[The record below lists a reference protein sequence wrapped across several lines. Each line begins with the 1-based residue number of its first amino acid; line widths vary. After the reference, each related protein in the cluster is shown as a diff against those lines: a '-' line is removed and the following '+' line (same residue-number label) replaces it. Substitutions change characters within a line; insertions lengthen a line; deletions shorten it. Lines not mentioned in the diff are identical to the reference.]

1 MATKK
6 ASIALSVNAI
16 QPTKV
21 IDALST
27 AAKRLGEDLVR
38 EVEYLEKLEV
48 KFGRNNA
55 QYKAQKA
62 NVESLEKT
70 IKSFNSA
77 TAVEIESAKSLSEVL
92 ADLSNTK
99 LRDLKSAL
107 GSAKRGLA
115 GLTGTPEDL
124 QRAEQIRQQMKAIGD
139 QVRLLEGQY
148 VNMAE
153 TISNINTVSSNTLS
167 KAIKQQQEVV
177 NALHTTD
184 AAYKNELNILKQ
196 LEAEEARRAAAAKA
210 PNRFAIE
217 GRAINAYNQVL
228 GNKENMSRQQ
238 LEESKKAMLD
248 YQNILRISSPEW
260 EKYGRAIA
268 EAEERLKL
276 FTAQQRMSSKEA
288 MSASLTGKD
297 AWGQKLNSNQIREAQ
312 SVLSTER
319 SMARTPQQVQMYS
332 EAIERLEKQYQQL
345 NSTMQNTGKIGGSV
359 MDKVRQTLRAPGRA
373 SGQDLTDT
381 IKILQNRLK
390 GLDPASK
397 AFDRLQKKIKDLQ
410 QIVSGARLSQEQFN
424 KVLRNPKKASIDD
437 LKKAYAMLQQQLNT
451 MSRDGNKAYTTL
463 EQQARRLKQEID
475 STTVSVQ
482 KQDSWFRNAIRNIG
496 AYMGVFAAFNMI
508 KQKISDVIT
517 LNMKFSDQLVDIR
530 KVSNM
535 AIQDVN
541 TLARQLA
548 KIDTRSSVQEL
559 NKLAYAGAKLGM
571 GKYGVAG
578 LEGFVNAANQV
589 NVALKED
596 LGDDAL
602 VSLSKMTE
610 VMGLIPKYGV
620 EKSMLATGSAMFK
633 LSSTS
638 TSTAA
643 DIVEFSKRLTGMAR
657 TAGITTDQLLAL
669 GSASSSMMLMPEVSS
684 TAFNKVFTAIQR
696 NPKAIENSLGIEKGT
711 IATMLEAG
719 DAMQAIVLILE
730 KMKEKGNMSAL
741 SGVFKDLGSDSGARL
756 TNVMVTMAKNV
767 DMLKEH
773 LKTSRVAFEEA
784 TAVTKE
790 YNMQQET
797 AAGLMER
804 ANNMWMKAFINP
816 EGVDN
821 VKELAQE
828 WYNLSKSLTE
838 NATWMGI
845 MKGLIVKL
853 LKLFKAFAI
862 ILPNVIVGLGAG
874 GLAGAVMKAITAIT
888 TLGSVTDA
896 AKYSML
902 SLASSF
908 KAMSWM
914 ARLTWIGA
922 LIGGLTA
929 LVSYF
934 IKAKKEVKEFVDVMD
949 DMKESASKAKSAIY
963 AQQQAVKD
971 YEKAINRTK
980 KGTSERAALIKGF
993 NEAYGQYLTKLLT
1006 EKSTMQD
1013 LAVAVEEV
1021 NKQLEKKGMLE
1032 AKAEWKKKN
1041 LTPRYEEAG
1050 DLLEKFGEKT
1060 SISDTVQEST
1070 ANMTWLRELVDA
1082 NIDNIDKIKHQLN
1095 LRFNWNDPVEGINP
1109 NDSWSVKE
1117 RKRQLARQRTALG
1130 RQVGMEYARKRIE
1143 AYQLNE
1149 KADTIFGAD
1158 EKLIIGKEGTGP
1170 IVDND
1175 TGNAATDARNKIEEF
1190 LAKIRNFYTRQMTAE
1205 MERMTAEGVEKTMQD
1220 DIVQKIQERLNAA
1233 LAAAKQAIV
1242 LGKGT
1247 WNEFKKT
1254 MDADLK
1260 EKDDEYGMS
1269 QSKMLYGEIQKENTS
1284 ELRRNLLLMKKKQK
1298 TDEPDIAYLY
1308 RLWYSASRDEKKNAS
1323 IDQKR
1328 AEQRRREIMEHNYT
1342 GVVQQKSYEGLY
1354 DVGLVSPDTTDEKQY
1369 AQDKQRIIDMLEE
1382 ARKDIYLVMEKG
1394 PADKFGLMKM
1404 LFGDNYAE
1412 DLKGTTFEPLLDA
1425 WDADWQL
1432 FYNKLIQYSDEY
1444 TEAEKK
1450 AADERKK
1457 INDFLWKQASAY
1469 KTTIP
1474 QIDETQ
1480 AKVDDNKLLPNKGR
1494 KWTQANGF
1502 ADITDDP
1509 EIALLQLKMELEKKH
1524 LDFMIRS
1531 AATEEQLAEQWRNAA
1546 DAANEYSQRIM
1557 ESISERME
1565 MMEQWTDPIVTFGGA
1580 MGEAFAKMGE
1590 DAEEGAQAVQDAL
1603 KDMLRSW
1610 GEITIRIIAERMAQS
1625 MQQSFYNQMEESEEE
1640 KHQEKMSDIRT
1651 SGGKKGRNTAIS
1663 VAKSILNAKLQW
1675 NKKEQKQDDQ
1685 SQKAITD
1692 SRADAA
1698 DAMVGIEKQAGAA
1711 MLNASIQTGAT
1722 LLATKKAQD
1731 QAEIQENAGK
1741 TEANVTMSL
1750 ADALG
1755 KCFAQLGP
1763 VGGAIAAAGVQALL
1777 MGLLNW
1783 ALSKAFSSK
1792 STSASSAPKVNTK
1805 LVSGM
1810 LTYDQGNLKQMY
1822 LGNDGKLYAAK
1833 NEEQLPTGI
1842 VTQPVATTINGQP
1855 SLVGE
1860 RGPEL
1865 VVGRETTAAMMQN
1878 APQLLQALLDYDK
1891 NRRLGALPAYARGN
1905 LSEISTANTSDLSP
1919 TTQSPLSEEL
1929 LTQLLYYLQHP
1940 VAPNINMYGR
1950 EGLHAKMQQ
1959 ADRFMKGK

>member
-1 MATKK
+1 MARKI

-38 EVEYLEKLEV
+38 ELDNLEKLE
-48 KFGRNNA
+48 KEFGKNNA

-62 NVESLEKT
+62 NVENLEKT

-77 TAVEIESAKSLSEVL
+77 TSVEIEQVKHLSEVI
-92 ADLSNTK
+92 ADLSGTK
-99 LRDLKSAL
+99 LRNLKTAMGEGQRL
-107 GSAKRGLA
+107 LA
-115 GLTGTPEDL
+115 GLTGSPEDVA
-124 QRAEQIRQQMKAIGD
+124 RAKQIREEMKLVGD
-139 QVRLLEGQY
+139 EIRKRTGEY
-148 VNMAE
+148 VNMSQ
-153 TISNINTVSSNTLS
+153 TVRNLGTVSDNTLA
-167 KAIKQQQEVV
+167 KAIKQQKELVADL
-177 NALHTTD
+177 NATD
-184 AAYKNELNILKQ
+184 AAYKREMATLRQ
-196 LEAEEARRAAAAKA
+196 LEFEEAKRANRAKSARTANVAVANQQAATDMLGRVRNGGLAGMSQQDIEAGKRAMQDYMQTLTMGSAGWKTYAEAVAKA
-210 PNRFAIE
+210 
-217 GRAINAYNQVL
+217 
-228 GNKENMSRQQ
+228 
-238 LEESKKAMLD
+238 
-248 YQNILRISSPEW
+248 
-260 EKYGRAIA
+260 
-268 EAEERLKL
+268 EAHIKS
-276 FTAQQRMSSKEA
+276 FTEQQRMSVA
-288 MSASLTGKD
+288 QASQVAQTGLLN
-297 AWGQKLNSNQIREAQ
+297 GQAVSSNQIREAQ
-312 SVLSTER
+312 GVLNAHKGTLTNRADVAVVDAEIEQLQKRFNELNNVAER
-319 SMARTPQQVQMYS
+319 TTKVTGDAARNVREVFRNPYAASPENAQK
-332 EAIERLEKQYQQL
+332 AIESLSARLRQL
-345 NSTMQNTGKIGGSV
+345 PADSKGAQVLKKRIEE
-359 MDKVRQTLRAPGRA
+359 
-373 SGQDLTDT
+373 
-381 IKILQNRLK
+381 LK
-390 GLDPASK
+390 GV
-397 AFDRLQKKIKDLQ
+397 IN
-410 QIVSGARLSQEQFN
+410 GTRLSQEQFDR
-424 KVLRNPKKASIDD
+424 VMANPRKASVED
-437 LKKAYAMLQQQLNT
+437 LKKAYAMLQQQMQRT
-451 MSRDGNKAYTTL
+451 ARDGSGAYQRM
-463 EQQARRLKQEID
+463 EADARRLRAEID
-475 STTVSVQ
+475 STTISVQ

-496 AYMGVFAAFNMI
+496 AYMGVFAAFNLI
-508 KQKISDVIT
+508 KQKITDVIT

-711 IATMLEAG
+711 IASMLEAG

-730 KMKEKGNMSAL
+730 KMKERGNMSAL

-773 LKTSRVAFEEA
+773 LKTSKTAFEEA
-784 TAVTKE
+784 SAVTKE

-797 AAGLMER
+797 AAGIMER

-821 VKELAQE
+821 VKEFSKQ
-828 WYNLSKSLTE
+828 WYNLSKQLTE
-838 NATWMGI
+838 SSTWMFALKANI
-845 MKGLIVKL
+845 NGLL
-853 LKLFKAFAI
+853 L
-862 ILPNVIVGLGAG
+862 
-874 GLAGAVMKAITAIT
+874 VMKAILVVLPQLVFWMGVGGLVGAVSSAVSVIK
-888 TLGSVTDA
+888 TLGGVMTALHYGVLVLQKALAGLSIVGRMTWVGA
-896 AKYSML
+896 AIGV
-902 SLASSF
+902 LA
-908 KAMSWM
+908 
-914 ARLTWIGA
+914 G
-922 LIGGLTA
+922 

-934 IKAKKEVKEFVDVMD
+934 MSVRKEAQKFANTMGSLYDAARKARSE
-949 DMKESASKAKSAIY
+949 IY
-963 AQQQAVKD
+963 AQKQTLDD
-971 YEKAINRTK
+971 YRKAIERTGN
-980 KGTSERAALIKGF
+980 GTKERAALIKGF
-993 NEAYGQYLTKLLT
+993 NEAYGQYLSKLLT
-1006 EKSTMQD
+1006 ETSTMQD
-1013 LAVAVEEV
+1013 LASAIKEV
-1021 NKQLEKKGMLE
+1021 NVQLEAKGMLE
-1032 AKAEWKKKN
+1032 AKQEWKKKN
-1041 LTPRYEEAG
+1041 VTTRYEKAG
-1050 DLLEKFGEKT
+1050 ELLESFGQVVGGSLQNK
-1060 SISDTVQEST
+1060 T
-1070 ANMTWLRELVDA
+1070 ANMTWLRELTADTYDKSIKELEKTINNRFPTVAVTDKMNLEQQVMAKEKNLPNEIRRSAAMAYIKQQRSA
-1082 NIDNIDKIKHQLN
+1082 NYYNK
-1095 LRFNWNDPVEGINP
+1095 
-1109 NDSWSVKE
+1109 
-1117 RKRQLARQRTALG
+1117 
-1130 RQVGMEYARKRIE
+1130 
-1143 AYQLNE
+1143 
-1149 KADTIFGAD
+1149 KADQIFGED
-1158 EKLIIGKEGTGP
+1158 PRLVIDKEGTGP
-1170 IVDND
+1170 IVDNSD
-1175 TGNAATDARNKIEEF
+1175 ADKAALDARNNIEEF

-1205 MERMTAEGVEKTMQD
+1205 MERLTAEGVEKPLQD
-1220 DIVQKIQERLNAA
+1220 RVVQDIQARLNTA
-1233 LAAAKQAIV
+1233 LASAKQSIV
-1242 LGKGT
+1242 LARNT
-1247 WNEFKKT
+1247 WNEFRKT
-1254 MDADLK
+1254 METDIK
-1260 EKDDEYGMS
+1260 EKADENGYS
-1269 QSKMLYGEIQKENTS
+1269 QSKILYDEIQKENVAV
-1284 ELRRNLLLMKKKQK
+1284 LRSNLLAMKKKQK
-1298 TDEPDIAYLY
+1298 TDEPDVAYLY
-1308 RLWYSASRDEKKNAS
+1308 RMWFSASRDEKKNAS
-1323 IDQKR
+1323 LEQR
-1328 AEQRRREIMEHNYT
+1328 QAEQRRKESLEHNYT
-1342 GVVQQKSYEGLY
+1342 GVVQQKSFEGLFQT
-1354 DVGLVSPDTTDEKQY
+1354 GLISPDMSDAASFAK
-1369 AQDKQRIIDMLEE
+1369 DKQRIIDMLEE
-1382 ARKDIYLVMEKG
+1382 ARKEITDVLATGSGNKQGIMSL
-1394 PADKFGLMKM
+1394 
-1404 LFGDNYAE
+1404 LFGKNYAE
-1412 DLKGTTFEPLLDA
+1412 DLQGTVFEPVLEA
-1425 WDADWQL
+1425 WDSDWQL
-1432 FYNKLIQYSDEY
+1432 FYDKLIQYSDEY

-1457 INDFLWKQASAY
+1457 VYDFLWKKSADY
-1469 KTTIP
+1469 FSMNER
-1474 QIDETQ
+1474 IDSTQ
-1480 AKVDDNKLLPNKGR
+1480 ATADANKILPNKGR
-1494 KWTQANGF
+1494 SWTQANGF
-1502 ADITDDP
+1502 RDITDDP
-1509 EIALLQLKMELEKKH
+1509 EIKLMEQKMLLAQRYLE
-1524 LDFMIRS
+1524 FMRQHG
-1531 AATEEQLAEQWRNAA
+1531 ATEEQLAEQWRNAA

-1580 MGEAFAKMGE
+1580 MGEAFAKME
-1590 DAEEGAQAVQDAL
+1590 DDAEEGAQAVQDAL
-1603 KDMLRSW
+1603 RDMLRSW

-1663 VAKSILNAKLQW
+1663 VAKSILNAKMQW

-1698 DAMVGIEKQAGAA
+1698 DQMVGIEKQAGSA
-1711 MLNASIQTGAT
+1711 MLSAAIQTGST

-1731 QAEIQENAGK
+1731 QAEIQQNAGK

-1763 VGGAIAAAGVQALL
+1763 VGGAIAAAGVEALL
-1777 MGLLNW
+1777 MALLNW

-1833 NEEQLPTGI
+1833 SEEQLPTGI

-1891 NRRLGALPAYARGN
+1891 NHRLGALPAYDRGN
-1905 LSEISTANTSDLSP
+1905 LSEISTADTQNLSP
-1919 TTQSPLSEEL
+1919 TTPSPISEEL

>member
-1 MATKK
+1 MARKI

-38 EVEYLEKLEV
+38 ELDNLEKLE
-48 KFGRNNA
+48 KEFGKNNA

-62 NVESLEKT
+62 NVENLEKT

-77 TAVEIESAKSLSEVL
+77 TSVEIEQVKHLSEVI
-92 ADLSNTK
+92 ADLSGTK
-99 LRDLKSAL
+99 LRNLKTAMGEGQRL
-107 GSAKRGLA
+107 LA
-115 GLTGTPEDL
+115 GLTGSPEDVA
-124 QRAEQIRQQMKAIGD
+124 RAKQIREEMKLVGD
-139 QVRLLEGQY
+139 EIRKRTGEY
-148 VNMAE
+148 VNMSQ
-153 TISNINTVSSNTLS
+153 TVRNLGTVSDNTLA
-167 KAIKQQQEVV
+167 KAIKQQKELVADL
-177 NALHTTD
+177 NTTD
-184 AAYKNELNILKQ
+184 AAYKREMATLRQ
-196 LEAEEARRAAAAKA
+196 LESEEAKRANRAKSARTANMAVANQQAANDMLGRVRNGGLAGMSQQDIEAGKRAMQDYMQTLTMGSERWKTYAEAVAKA
-210 PNRFAIE
+210 EAHIKSFTE
-217 GRAINAYNQVL
+217 
-228 GNKENMSRQQ
+228 QQ
-238 LEESKKAMLD
+238 
-248 YQNILRISSPEW
+248 RISV
-260 EKYGRAIA
+260 
-268 EAEERLKL
+268 
-276 FTAQQRMSSKEA
+276 AQ
-288 MSASLTGKD
+288 ASQVAQTGLLN
-297 AWGQKLNSNQIREAQ
+297 GQAVSSNQIREAQ
-312 SVLSTER
+312 GVLNAHKGTLTNRADVAAVDAEIEQLQKRFNELNNVAER
-319 SMARTPQQVQMYS
+319 TTKVTGDAARNVREVFRNPYAASPENAQK
-332 EAIERLEKQYQQL
+332 AIESLSARLRQL
-345 NSTMQNTGKIGGSV
+345 PADSKGAQVLKKRIEE
-359 MDKVRQTLRAPGRA
+359 
-373 SGQDLTDT
+373 
-381 IKILQNRLK
+381 LK
-390 GLDPASK
+390 GV
-397 AFDRLQKKIKDLQ
+397 IN
-410 QIVSGARLSQEQFN
+410 GTRLSQEQFDR
-424 KVLRNPKKASIDD
+424 VMANPRKASVED
-437 LKKAYAMLQQQLNT
+437 LKKAYAMLQRQMERT
-451 MSRDGNKAYTTL
+451 ARDGSGAYQRMEADARKLKA
-463 EQQARRLKQEID
+463 EID
-475 STTVSVQ
+475 STTISVQ

-496 AYMGVFAAFNMI
+496 AYMGVFAAFNLI
-508 KQKISDVIT
+508 KQKITEVIT

-643 DIVEFSKRLTGMAR
+643 DIVEFSKRLTGLAR

-696 NPKAIENSLGIEKGT
+696 NPGAIEKSLGIEKGT

-719 DAMQAIVLILE
+719 DAMKAIVLILE
-730 KMKEKGNMSAL
+730 KMKERGNMSAL

-773 LKTSRVAFEEA
+773 LKTSKTAFEEA
-784 TAVTKE
+784 SAVTKE

-797 AAGLMER
+797 AAGIMER

-821 VKELAQE
+821 VKEFSKQ
-828 WYNLSKSLTE
+828 WYNLSKQLTE
-838 NATWMGI
+838 SSTWMFALKANI
-845 MKGLIVKL
+845 NGLI
-853 LKLFKAFAI
+853 F
-862 ILPNVIVGLGAG
+862 
-874 GLAGAVMKAITAIT
+874 VMKAILVVLPQLVFWMGVGGLVGAVSSAVSVIR
-888 TLGSVTDA
+888 TLGGVMTA
-896 AKYSML
+896 LHYGVLVLQKALAGL
-902 SLASSF
+902 SIVGR
-908 KAMSWM
+908 M
-914 ARLTWIGA
+914 TWIGA
-922 LIGGLTA
+922 AIGVLGGLI
-929 LVSYF
+929 SYF
-934 IKAKKEVKEFVDVMD
+934 VSVRKEANRFADAMGSLNAAYKKTRGEIF
-949 DMKESASKAKSAIY
+949 
-963 AQQQAVKD
+963 AQQQALKE
-971 YEKAINRTK
+971 YEKAINKAK
-980 KGTSERAALIKGF
+980 KGTQERAALIKGF
-993 NEAYGQYLTKLLT
+993 NDAYGQYLSKLLT

-1013 LAVAVEEV
+1013 LASAITEV
-1021 NKQLEKKGMLE
+1021 NKQLEQKGMLE
-1032 AKAEWKKKN
+1032 AKQEWKKKN
-1041 LTPRYEEAG
+1041 VTTRYERAGEQLEA
-1050 DLLEKFGEKT
+1050 F
-1060 SISDTVQEST
+1060 SDAVGGTVQNRT
-1070 ANMTWLRELVDA
+1070 AHMTWLREFVS
-1082 NIDNIDKIKHQLN
+1082 NTMDKDIKE
-1095 LRFNWNDPVEGINP
+1095 VEKVI
-1109 NDSWSVKE
+1109 KE
-1117 RKRQLARQRTALG
+1117 RYAYEKWDNKGTEEERLAMKERNK
-1130 RQVGMEYARKRIE
+1130 QVLPRRELAIEYAR
-1143 AYQLNE
+1143 QLRSANYYNK
-1149 KADTIFGAD
+1149 KADQIFGED
-1158 EKLIIGKEGTGP
+1158 PKLIIDKEGTGP
-1170 IVDND
+1170 IVDATD
-1175 TGNAATDARNKIEEF
+1175 DKAATDARNNIEEF

-1205 MERMTAEGVEKTMQD
+1205 MERLTAEGVEKPLQD
-1220 DIVQKIQERLNAA
+1220 RVVQDIQARLNTA
-1233 LAAAKQAIV
+1233 LASAKQSIV
-1242 LGKGT
+1242 LARNT
-1247 WNEFKKT
+1247 WNEFRKT
-1254 MDADLK
+1254 METDIK
-1260 EKDDEYGMS
+1260 EKADENGYS
-1269 QSKMLYGEIQKENTS
+1269 QSKILYDEIQKENVAV
-1284 ELRRNLLLMKKKQK
+1284 LRSNLLAMKKKQK
-1298 TDEPDIAYLY
+1298 TDEPDVAYLY
-1308 RLWYSASRDEKKNAS
+1308 RMWFSASRDEKKNAS
-1323 IDQKR
+1323 LEQR
-1328 AEQRRREIMEHNYT
+1328 QAEQRRKESLEHNYT
-1342 GVVQQKSYEGLY
+1342 GVVQQKSFEGLFQT
-1354 DVGLVSPDTTDEKQY
+1354 GLISPDMSDAASFAK
-1369 AQDKQRIIDMLEE
+1369 DKQRIIDMLEE
-1382 ARKDIYLVMEKG
+1382 ARKEITDVLATGSGNKQGIMSL
-1394 PADKFGLMKM
+1394 
-1404 LFGDNYAE
+1404 LFGKNYAE
-1412 DLKGTTFEPLLDA
+1412 DLQGTVFEPVLEA
-1425 WDADWQL
+1425 WDSDWQL
-1432 FYNKLIQYSDEY
+1432 FYDKLIQYSDEY

-1457 INDFLWKQASAY
+1457 VYDFLWKKSADY
-1469 KTTIP
+1469 FSMNEG
-1474 QIDETQ
+1474 IDSTQ
-1480 AKVDDNKLLPNKGR
+1480 ATADANKILPNKGR
-1494 KWTQANGF
+1494 SWTQANGF
-1502 ADITDDP
+1502 RDITDDP
-1509 EIALLQLKMELEKKH
+1509 EIKLMEQKMLLAQRYLE
-1524 LDFMIRS
+1524 FMRQHG
-1531 AATEEQLAEQWRNAA
+1531 ATEEQLAEQWRNAA

-1580 MGEAFAKMGE
+1580 MGEAFAKME
-1590 DAEEGAQAVQDAL
+1590 DDAEEGAQAVKDAL
-1603 KDMLRSW
+1603 SDMLRSW

-1625 MQQSFYNQMEESEEE
+1625 MQQSFYNQMEEDNEQS
-1640 KHQEKMSDIRT
+1640 HQEKMSDIRT

-1663 VAKSILNAKLQW
+1663 VAKSILNAKLLW
-1675 NKKEQKQDDQ
+1675 NKKEKKQDEQTQND
-1685 SQKAITD
+1685 ITD

-1698 DAMVGIEKQAGAA
+1698 DAMVGIEKNAGAA

-1792 STSASSAPKVNTK
+1792 SNAASSAPKINTK

-1822 LGNDGKLYAAK
+1822 LGNDGKLYAATR
-1833 NEEQLPTGI
+1833 EEELPTGI

-1891 NRRLGALPAYARGN
+1891 NHRLGSLPAYDRGN
-1905 LSEISTANTSDLSP
+1905 VASVVTDAPVTTASP
-1919 TTQSPLSEEL
+1919 QSGISEEL

>member
-1 MATKK
+1 MARKI

-38 EVEYLEKLEV
+38 ELDNLEKLE
-48 KFGRNNA
+48 KEFGKNNA

-62 NVESLEKT
+62 NVENLEKT

-77 TAVEIESAKSLSEVL
+77 TSVEIEQVKHLSEVI
-92 ADLSNTK
+92 ADLSGTK
-99 LRDLKSAL
+99 LRNLKTAMGEGQRL
-107 GSAKRGLA
+107 LA
-115 GLTGTPEDL
+115 GLTGSPEDVA
-124 QRAEQIRQQMKAIGD
+124 RAKQIREEMKLVGD
-139 QVRLLEGQY
+139 EIRKRTGEY
-148 VNMAE
+148 VNMSQ
-153 TISNINTVSSNTLS
+153 TVRNLGTVSDNTLA
-167 KAIKQQQEVV
+167 KAIKQQKELVADL
-177 NALHTTD
+177 NATD
-184 AAYKNELNILKQ
+184 AAYKREMATLRQ
-196 LEAEEARRAAAAKA
+196 LESEEAKRANRAKSARTANVAVANQQAANDMLGRVRNGGLAGMSQQDIEAGKRAMQDYMQTLTMGSAGWKTYAEAVAKA
-210 PNRFAIE
+210 EDHI
-217 GRAINAYNQVL
+217 
-228 GNKENMSRQQ
+228 KS
-238 LEESKKAMLD
+238 
-248 YQNILRISSPEW
+248 
-260 EKYGRAIA
+260 
-268 EAEERLKL
+268 
-276 FTAQQRMSSKEA
+276 FTEQQRMSVA
-288 MSASLTGKD
+288 QASQVAQTGLLN
-297 AWGQKLNSNQIREAQ
+297 GQAVSSNQIREAQ
-312 SVLSTER
+312 GVLNAHKGTLTNRADVAAVDAEIEQLQKRFNELNNVAER
-319 SMARTPQQVQMYS
+319 TTKVTGDAARNVREVFRNPYAASPENAQK
-332 EAIERLEKQYQQL
+332 AIESLSARLRQL
-345 NSTMQNTGKIGGSV
+345 PADSKGAQVLKKRIEE
-359 MDKVRQTLRAPGRA
+359 
-373 SGQDLTDT
+373 
-381 IKILQNRLK
+381 LK
-390 GLDPASK
+390 GA
-397 AFDRLQKKIKDLQ
+397 IN
-410 QIVSGARLSQEQFN
+410 GTRLSQEQFDR
-424 KVLRNPKKASIDD
+424 VMANPRKASVED
-437 LKKAYAMLQQQLNT
+437 LKKAYAMLQQQMQRT
-451 MSRDGNKAYTTL
+451 ARDGSGAYQRMEADARKLKA
-463 EQQARRLKQEID
+463 EID
-475 STTVSVQ
+475 STTISVQ

-496 AYMGVFAAFNMI
+496 AYMGVFAAFNLI
-508 KQKISDVIT
+508 KQKITEVIT

-773 LKTSRVAFEEA
+773 LKTSKTAFEEA
-784 TAVTKE
+784 SAVTKE

-797 AAGLMER
+797 AAGIMER

-821 VKELAQE
+821 IKEFSKQ
-828 WYNLSKSLTE
+828 WYNLSKQLTE
-838 NATWMGI
+838 SSTWMFALKANI
-845 MKGLIVKL
+845 NGLI
-853 LKLFKAFAI
+853 F
-862 ILPNVIVGLGAG
+862 
-874 GLAGAVMKAITAIT
+874 VMKAILVVLPQLVFWMGVGGLVGAVSSAVSVIK
-888 TLGSVTDA
+888 TLGGVMTA
-896 AKYSML
+896 LHYGVLVLQKALAGL
-902 SLASSF
+902 SIVGR
-908 KAMSWM
+908 M
-914 ARLTWIGA
+914 TWIGA
-922 LIGGLTA
+922 AIGVLAGLI
-929 LVSYF
+929 SYF
-934 IKAKKEVKEFVDVMD
+934 VSVRKEANRFADAMGSLNEAYKKTRGEIF
-949 DMKESASKAKSAIY
+949 
-963 AQQQAVKD
+963 AQQQALKE
-971 YEKAINRTK
+971 YEKAINKAK
-980 KGTSERAALIKGF
+980 KGTQERAALIKGF
-993 NEAYGQYLTKLLT
+993 NDAYGQYLSKLIT

-1013 LAVAVEEV
+1013 LASAITEV
-1021 NKQLEKKGMLE
+1021 NKQLEQKGMLE
-1032 AKAEWKKKN
+1032 AKQEWKKKN
-1041 LTPRYEEAG
+1041 VTTRYERAG
-1050 DLLEKFGEKT
+1050 EQLESF
-1060 SISDTVQEST
+1060 SDAVGGTVQNRT
-1070 ANMTWLRELVDA
+1070 AHMTWLREFVS
-1082 NIDNIDKIKHQLN
+1082 NTMDKDI
-1095 LRFNWNDPVEGINP
+1095 REVEKVI
-1109 NDSWSVKE
+1109 KE
-1117 RKRQLARQRTALG
+1117 RYAYEKWDNKGTEEERLAMKERNK
-1130 RQVGMEYARKRIE
+1130 QVLPRRELAIEYAR
-1143 AYQLNE
+1143 QLRSANYYNK
-1149 KADTIFGAD
+1149 KADQIFGED
-1158 EKLIIGKEGTGP
+1158 PKLIIDKEGTGP
-1170 IVDND
+1170 IVDATD
-1175 TGNAATDARNKIEEF
+1175 DKAATDARNNIEEF

-1205 MERMTAEGVEKTMQD
+1205 MERLTAEGVEKPLQD
-1220 DIVQKIQERLNAA
+1220 RVVQDIQARLNTA
-1233 LAAAKQAIV
+1233 LASAKQSIV
-1242 LGKGT
+1242 LARNT
-1247 WNEFKKT
+1247 WNEFRKT
-1254 MDADLK
+1254 METDIK
-1260 EKDDEYGMS
+1260 EKADENGYS
-1269 QSKMLYGEIQKENTS
+1269 QSKILYDEIQKENVAV
-1284 ELRRNLLLMKKKQK
+1284 LRSNLLAMKKKQK
-1298 TDEPDIAYLY
+1298 TDEPDVAYLY
-1308 RLWYSASRDEKKNAS
+1308 RMWFSASRDEKKNAS
-1323 IDQKR
+1323 LEQR
-1328 AEQRRREIMEHNYT
+1328 QAEQRRKEGLEHNYT
-1342 GVVQQKSYEGLY
+1342 GVVQQKSFEGLFQT
-1354 DVGLVSPDTTDEKQY
+1354 GLISPDMSDAASFAK
-1369 AQDKQRIIDMLEE
+1369 DKQRIIDMLEE
-1382 ARKDIYLVMEKG
+1382 ARKEITDVLATGSGNKQGIMSL
-1394 PADKFGLMKM
+1394 
-1404 LFGDNYAE
+1404 LFGKNYAE
-1412 DLKGTTFEPLLDA
+1412 DLQGTVFEPVLEA
-1425 WDADWQL
+1425 WDSDWQL
-1432 FYNKLIQYSDEY
+1432 FYDKLIQYSDEY

-1457 INDFLWKQASAY
+1457 VYDFLWKKSADY
-1469 KTTIP
+1469 FSMNER
-1474 QIDETQ
+1474 IDSTQ
-1480 AKVDDNKLLPNKGR
+1480 ATADANKILPNKGR
-1494 KWTQANGF
+1494 SWTQANGF

-1509 EIALLQLKMELEKKH
+1509 EIKLMELKMKLAQNYLE
-1524 LDFMIRS
+1524 FMR
-1531 AATEEQLAEQWRNAA
+1531 AHGATEEQLAEQWRNAA

-1565 MMEQWTDPIVTFGGA
+1565 IMEQWTDPIVTFGGA

-1590 DAEEGAQAVQDAL
+1590 DAEEGAQAVKDAL
-1603 KDMLRSW
+1603 SDMLRSW

-1625 MQQSFYNQMEESEEE
+1625 MQQSFYNQMEEDNEQS
-1640 KHQEKMSDIRT
+1640 HQEKMSDIRS

-1663 VAKSILNAKLQW
+1663 VAKSILNAKMQW

-1698 DAMVGIEKQAGAA
+1698 DAMVGIERQAGSA
-1711 MLNASIQTGAT
+1711 MLSAAIQTGST

-1763 VGGAIAAAGVQALL
+1763 VGGAIAAAGVEALL

-1833 NEEQLPTGI
+1833 SEEQLPTGI

-1891 NRRLGALPAYARGN
+1891 NHRLGALPAYDRGN
-1905 LSEISTANTSDLSP
+1905 VASVVTDAPVTTASP
-1919 TTQSPLSEEL
+1919 QSGISEEL

>member
-248 YQNILRISSPEW
+248 YQNTLRISSPEW

-288 MSASLTGKD
+288 VSASLTGKD

-373 SGQDLTDT
+373 SGKDLTDT

-397 AFDRLQKKIKDLQ
+397 AFDRLQKKIKYLQ

-424 KVLRNPKKASIDD
+424 KVIANPKKASIDD

-451 MSRDGNKAYTTL
+451 MKRDGSQAYTTL
-463 EQQARRLKQEID
+463 ERNARRLKEEID

-482 KQDSWFRNAIRNIG
+482 KQNSWFRNAIRNIG

-508 KQKISDVIT
+508 KQKITDVIT

-730 KMKEKGNMSAL
+730 KMKERGNMSAL

-845 MKGLIVKL
+845 MKGLIVEL

-874 GLAGAVMKAITAIT
+874 GLAGAAMKAITAIT

-1060 SISDTVQEST
+1060 SISGTVQEST

-1082 NIDNIDKIKHQLN
+1082 NIDNIYKIKHQLN
-1095 LRFNWNDPVEGINP
+1095 LRFNWNDAVEGIKP

-1158 EKLIIGKEGTGP
+1158 EKLIIGKEGTDP
-1170 IVDND
+1170 IVDASD
-1175 TGNAATDARNKIEEF
+1175 DKTATDARNKIEEF

-1474 QIDETQ
+1474 QIDETK

-1557 ESISERME
+1557 ESVSERME
-1565 MMEQWTDPIVTFGGA
+1565 MMEQWTDPLVTFGGA

-1640 KHQEKMSDIRT
+1640 SHQERMSDIRT

-1698 DAMVGIEKQAGAA
+1698 DQMVGIEKQAGAA

-1741 TEANVTMSL
+1741 TKANVTMSL

-1777 MGLLNW
+1777 MALLNW

-1891 NRRLGALPAYARGN
+1891 NRRLGALPAYDRGN
-1905 LSEISTANTSDLSP
+1905 LSEISTANTQNLSP

>member
-373 SGQDLTDT
+373 SGKDLTDT

-424 KVLRNPKKASIDD
+424 KVIANPKKASIDD

-451 MSRDGNKAYTTL
+451 MKRDGSQAYTTL
-463 EQQARRLKQEID
+463 ERNARRLKEEID

-482 KQDSWFRNAIRNIG
+482 KQNSWFRNAIRNIG

-657 TAGITTDQLLAL
+657 TAGITADQLLAL

-845 MKGLIVKL
+845 MKGLIVEL

-874 GLAGAVMKAITAIT
+874 GLAGAAMKAITAIT

-1060 SISDTVQEST
+1060 SISGTVQEST

-1095 LRFNWNDPVEGINP
+1095 LRFNPNDAVEGINP

-1354 DVGLVSPDTTDEKQY
+1354 DVGLVLPDTTDEKQY

-1382 ARKDIYLVMEKG
+1382 ARQNIYDVMAVG
-1394 PADKFGLMKM
+1394 PTDKRGLMSL
-1404 LFGDNYAE
+1404 LFGKDYE
-1412 DLKGTTFEPLLDA
+1412 KELEGTTLAPLLELWA
-1425 WDADWQL
+1425 NDWQL
-1432 FYNKLIQYSDEY
+1432 FYDKLIQYSEEY
-1444 TEAEKK
+1444 TAAEKQQSEK
-1450 AADERKK
+1450 RRKMYEYMWEHSSTYDLRNNQ
-1457 INDFLWKQASAY
+1457 IND
-1469 KTTIP
+1469 
-1474 QIDETQ
+1474 TQ
-1480 AKVDDNKLLPNKGR
+1480 AVIDSNKLLPNKGR

-1502 ADITDDP
+1502 RNNFDDP
-1509 EIALLQLKMELEKKH
+1509 EIKLLQIKMQLEAELLQH
-1524 LDFMIRS
+1524 MIKMR
-1531 AATEEQLAEQWRNAA
+1531 ATEAELAEQWRKAT

-1590 DAEEGAQAVQDAL
+1590 DAEEGAQAVKDAL
-1603 KDMLRSW
+1603 SDMLRSW

-1663 VAKSILNAKLQW
+1663 VAKSILNAKMQW

-1698 DAMVGIEKQAGAA
+1698 DQMVGIEKQAGSA
-1711 MLNASIQTGAT
+1711 MLSAAIQTGST

-1763 VGGAIAAAGVQALL
+1763 VGGAIAAAGVEALL

-1792 STSASSAPKVNTK
+1792 SNAASSAPKINTK

-1891 NRRLGALPAYARGN
+1891 NRRLGALPAYDRGN

-1919 TTQSPLSEEL
+1919 ATQSPLSEEL

>member
-1 MATKK
+1 
-6 ASIALSVNAI
+6 
-16 QPTKV
+16 
-21 IDALST
+21 
-27 AAKRLGEDLVR
+27 
-38 EVEYLEKLEV
+38 
-48 KFGRNNA
+48 
-55 QYKAQKA
+55 
-62 NVESLEKT
+62 
-70 IKSFNSA
+70 
-77 TAVEIESAKSLSEVL
+77 
-92 ADLSNTK
+92 
-99 LRDLKSAL
+99 
-107 GSAKRGLA
+107 
-115 GLTGTPEDL
+115 
-124 QRAEQIRQQMKAIGD
+124 
-139 QVRLLEGQY
+139 
-148 VNMAE
+148 
-153 TISNINTVSSNTLS
+153 
-167 KAIKQQQEVV
+167 
-177 NALHTTD
+177 
-184 AAYKNELNILKQ
+184 
-196 LEAEEARRAAAAKA
+196 
-210 PNRFAIE
+210 
-217 GRAINAYNQVL
+217 
-228 GNKENMSRQQ
+228 
-238 LEESKKAMLD
+238 
-248 YQNILRISSPEW
+248 
-260 EKYGRAIA
+260 
-268 EAEERLKL
+268 
-276 FTAQQRMSSKEA
+276 
-288 MSASLTGKD
+288 
-297 AWGQKLNSNQIREAQ
+297 
-312 SVLSTER
+312 
-319 SMARTPQQVQMYS
+319 
-332 EAIERLEKQYQQL
+332 
-345 NSTMQNTGKIGGSV
+345 
-359 MDKVRQTLRAPGRA
+359 
-373 SGQDLTDT
+373 
-381 IKILQNRLK
+381 
-390 GLDPASK
+390 
-397 AFDRLQKKIKDLQ
+397 
-410 QIVSGARLSQEQFN
+410 
-424 KVLRNPKKASIDD
+424 
-437 LKKAYAMLQQQLNT
+437 
-451 MSRDGNKAYTTL
+451 
-463 EQQARRLKQEID
+463 
-475 STTVSVQ
+475 
-482 KQDSWFRNAIRNIG
+482 
-496 AYMGVFAAFNMI
+496 
-508 KQKISDVIT
+508 
-517 LNMKFSDQLVDIR
+517 
-530 KVSNM
+530 
-535 AIQDVN
+535 
-541 TLARQLA
+541 
-548 KIDTRSSVQEL
+548 
-559 NKLAYAGAKLGM
+559 M

-821 VKELAQE
+821 VKEFAKE

-845 MKGLIVKL
+845 MKGLIVEL

-874 GLAGAVMKAITAIT
+874 GLAGAAMKAITAIT

-914 ARLTWIGA
+914 ARMTWIGA

-1060 SISDTVQEST
+1060 SISGTVQEST

-1095 LRFNWNDPVEGINP
+1095 LRFNWNDAVEGIKP

-1158 EKLIIGKEGTGP
+1158 EKLIINKEGTGP
-1170 IVDND
+1170 IVDASD
-1175 TGNAATDARNKIEEF
+1175 DKTATDARNKIEEF

-1354 DVGLVSPDTTDEKQY
+1354 DVGLVSPDTTDLKQY
-1369 AQDKQRIIDMLEE
+1369 EQDKQRIIDMLEK
-1382 ARKDIYLVMEKG
+1382 ARENITAVLANG
-1394 PADKFGLMKM
+1394 PENKQGLMEL
-1404 LFGDNYAE
+1404 LFGKDYDK
-1412 DLKGTTFEPLLDA
+1412 DLKGTTFAPLLDA
-1425 WDADWQL
+1425 WAADFQL

-1457 INDFLWKQASAY
+1457 VYEFMWKQSMGY
-1469 KTTIP
+1469 KSLTP
-1474 QIDETQ
+1474 EIDETQ
-1480 AKVDDNKLLPNKGR
+1480 ATADANKLLPNKGR
-1494 KWTQANGF
+1494 RWTQANGF

-1509 EIALLQLKMELEKKH
+1509 EIKLMELKMKLAQNYLE
-1524 LDFMIRS
+1524 FMR
-1531 AATEEQLAEQWRNAA
+1531 AHGATEEQLAEQWRNAYRRTTRRA
-1546 DAANEYSQRIM
+1546 MAQRCRCCQRI
-1557 ESISERME
+1557 
-1565 MMEQWTDPIVTFGGA
+1565 
-1580 MGEAFAKMGE
+1580 
-1590 DAEEGAQAVQDAL
+1590 
-1603 KDMLRSW
+1603 
-1610 GEITIRIIAERMAQS
+1610 
-1625 MQQSFYNQMEESEEE
+1625 
-1640 KHQEKMSDIRT
+1640 
-1651 SGGKKGRNTAIS
+1651 
-1663 VAKSILNAKLQW
+1663 
-1675 NKKEQKQDDQ
+1675 
-1685 SQKAITD
+1685 
-1692 SRADAA
+1692 
-1698 DAMVGIEKQAGAA
+1698 
-1711 MLNASIQTGAT
+1711 
-1722 LLATKKAQD
+1722 
-1731 QAEIQENAGK
+1731 
-1741 TEANVTMSL
+1741 
-1750 ADALG
+1750 
-1755 KCFAQLGP
+1755 
-1763 VGGAIAAAGVQALL
+1763 
-1777 MGLLNW
+1777 
-1783 ALSKAFSSK
+1783 
-1792 STSASSAPKVNTK
+1792 
-1805 LVSGM
+1805 
-1810 LTYDQGNLKQMY
+1810 
-1822 LGNDGKLYAAK
+1822 
-1833 NEEQLPTGI
+1833 
-1842 VTQPVATTINGQP
+1842 
-1855 SLVGE
+1855 
-1860 RGPEL
+1860 
-1865 VVGRETTAAMMQN
+1865 
-1878 APQLLQALLDYDK
+1878 
-1891 NRRLGALPAYARGN
+1891 LPAHHG
-1905 LSEISTANTSDLSP
+1905 E
-1919 TTQSPLSEEL
+1919 
-1929 LTQLLYYLQHP
+1929 H
-1940 VAPNINMYGR
+1940 
-1950 EGLHAKMQQ
+1950 
-1959 ADRFMKGK
+1959 F

>member
-1 MATKK
+1 MARKI

-38 EVEYLEKLEV
+38 ELDNLEKLE
-48 KFGRNNA
+48 KEFGKNNA

-62 NVESLEKT
+62 NVENLEKT

-77 TAVEIESAKSLSEVL
+77 TSVEIEQVKHLSEVI
-92 ADLSNTK
+92 ADLSGTK
-99 LRDLKSAL
+99 LRNLKTAMGEGQRL
-107 GSAKRGLA
+107 LA
-115 GLTGTPEDL
+115 GLTGSPEDVA
-124 QRAEQIRQQMKAIGD
+124 RAKQIREEMKLVGD
-139 QVRLLEGQY
+139 EIRKRTGEY
-148 VNMAE
+148 VNMSQ
-153 TISNINTVSSNTLS
+153 TVRNLGTVSDNTLA
-167 KAIKQQQEVV
+167 KAIKQQRELVADL
-177 NALHTTD
+177 NTTD
-184 AAYKNELNILKQ
+184 AAYKREMATLRQ
-196 LEAEEARRAAAAKA
+196 LESEEAKRANRAKSARTANVAVANQQAANDMLGRVRNGGLAGMSQQDIEAGKRAMQDYMQTLTMGSAGWKTYAEAVAKA
-210 PNRFAIE
+210 EDHI
-217 GRAINAYNQVL
+217 
-228 GNKENMSRQQ
+228 KS
-238 LEESKKAMLD
+238 
-248 YQNILRISSPEW
+248 
-260 EKYGRAIA
+260 
-268 EAEERLKL
+268 
-276 FTAQQRMSSKEA
+276 FTEQQRMSVA
-288 MSASLTGKD
+288 QASQVAQTGLLN
-297 AWGQKLNSNQIREAQ
+297 GQAVSSNQIREAQ
-312 SVLSTER
+312 GVLNAHKGTLTNRADVAAVDAEIEQLQKRFNELNNVAER
-319 SMARTPQQVQMYS
+319 TTKVTGDAARNVREVFRNPYAASPENAQK
-332 EAIERLEKQYQQL
+332 AIESLSARLRQL
-345 NSTMQNTGKIGGSV
+345 PADSKGAQVLKKRIEE
-359 MDKVRQTLRAPGRA
+359 
-373 SGQDLTDT
+373 
-381 IKILQNRLK
+381 LK
-390 GLDPASK
+390 GV
-397 AFDRLQKKIKDLQ
+397 IN
-410 QIVSGARLSQEQFN
+410 GTRLSQEQFDR
-424 KVLRNPKKASIDD
+424 VMANPRKASVED
-437 LKKAYAMLQQQLNT
+437 LKKAYAMLQQQMQRT
-451 MSRDGNKAYTTL
+451 ARDGSGAYQRM
-463 EQQARRLKQEID
+463 EADARRLRAEID
-475 STTVSVQ
+475 STTISVQ

-496 AYMGVFAAFNMI
+496 AYMGVFAAFNLI
-508 KQKISDVIT
+508 KQKITDVIT

-696 NPKAIENSLGIEKGT
+696 NPGAIEKSLGIEKGT

-719 DAMQAIVLILE
+719 DAMKAIVLILE
-730 KMKEKGNMSAL
+730 KMKERGNMSAL

-773 LKTSRVAFEEA
+773 LKTSKTAFEEA
-784 TAVTKE
+784 SAVTKE

-797 AAGLMER
+797 AAGIMER

-821 VKELAQE
+821 VKEFSKQ
-828 WYNLSKSLTE
+828 WYNLSKQLTE
-838 NATWMGI
+838 SSTWMFALKANI
-845 MKGLIVKL
+845 NGLI
-853 LKLFKAFAI
+853 F
-862 ILPNVIVGLGAG
+862 
-874 GLAGAVMKAITAIT
+874 VMKAILVVLPQLVFWMGVGGLVGAVSSAVSVIK
-888 TLGSVTDA
+888 TLGGV
-896 AKYSML
+896 M
-902 SLASSF
+902 
-908 KAMSWM
+908 
-914 ARLTWIGA
+914 
-922 LIGGLTA
+922 TA
-929 LVSYF
+929 LHYGVLVLQKALAGLSVVARMTWVGAAIGVLAGLISYF
-934 IKAKKEVKEFVDVMD
+934 VSVRKEANRFADAMGSLNEAYKKTRGEIF
-949 DMKESASKAKSAIY
+949 
-963 AQQQAVKD
+963 AQQQALKE
-971 YEKAINRTK
+971 YEKAINKAK
-980 KGTSERAALIKGF
+980 KGTQERAALIKGF
-993 NEAYGQYLTKLLT
+993 NDAYGQYLSKLIT

-1013 LAVAVEEV
+1013 LASAVAEV
-1021 NKQLEKKGMLE
+1021 NKQLEQKGMLE
-1032 AKAEWKKKN
+1032 AKQEWKKKN
-1041 LTPRYEEAG
+1041 VTTRYERAG
-1050 DLLEKFGEKT
+1050 EQLELF
-1060 SISDTVQEST
+1060 SDAVGGTVQNRT
-1070 ANMTWLRELVDA
+1070 AHMTWLREFVS
-1082 NIDNIDKIKHQLN
+1082 NTMDKDIKE
-1095 LRFNWNDPVEGINP
+1095 VEKVI
-1109 NDSWSVKE
+1109 KE
-1117 RKRQLARQRTALG
+1117 RYAYEKWDNKGTEEERLAMKERNK
-1130 RQVGMEYARKRIE
+1130 QVLPRRELAIEYAR
-1143 AYQLNE
+1143 QLRSANYYNK
-1149 KADTIFGAD
+1149 KADQIFGED
-1158 EKLIIGKEGTGP
+1158 PKLIIDKEGTGP
-1170 IVDND
+1170 IVDATD
-1175 TGNAATDARNKIEEF
+1175 DKAATDARNNIEEF

-1205 MERMTAEGVEKTMQD
+1205 MERLTAEGVEKPLQD
-1220 DIVQKIQERLNAA
+1220 RVVQDIQARLNTA
-1233 LAAAKQAIV
+1233 LASAKQSIV
-1242 LGKGT
+1242 LARNT
-1247 WNEFKKT
+1247 WNEFRKT
-1254 MDADLK
+1254 METDIK
-1260 EKDDEYGMS
+1260 EKADENGYS
-1269 QSKMLYGEIQKENTS
+1269 QSKILYDEIQKENVAV
-1284 ELRRNLLLMKKKQK
+1284 LRSNLLAMKKKQK
-1298 TDEPDIAYLY
+1298 TDEPDVAYLY
-1308 RLWYSASRDEKKNAS
+1308 RMWFSASRDEKKNAS
-1323 IDQKR
+1323 LEQR
-1328 AEQRRREIMEHNYT
+1328 QAEQRRKEGLEHNYT
-1342 GVVQQKSYEGLY
+1342 GVVQQKSFEGLFQT
-1354 DVGLVSPDTTDEKQY
+1354 GLISPDMSDAASFAK
-1369 AQDKQRIIDMLEE
+1369 DKQRIIDMLEE
-1382 ARKDIYLVMEKG
+1382 ARKEITDVLAAGSGNKQGIMSL
-1394 PADKFGLMKM
+1394 
-1404 LFGDNYAE
+1404 LFGKNYAE
-1412 DLKGTTFEPLLDA
+1412 DLQGTVFEPVLEA
-1425 WDADWQL
+1425 WDSDWQL
-1432 FYNKLIQYSDEY
+1432 FYDKLIQYSDEY

-1457 INDFLWKQASAY
+1457 VYDFLWKKSADY
-1469 KTTIP
+1469 FSMNEG
-1474 QIDETQ
+1474 IDSTQ
-1480 AKVDDNKLLPNKGR
+1480 ATADANKILPNKGR
-1494 KWTQANGF
+1494 SWTQANGF
-1502 ADITDDP
+1502 RDITDDP
-1509 EIALLQLKMELEKKH
+1509 EIKLMEQKMLLAQRYLE
-1524 LDFMIRS
+1524 FMRQHG
-1531 AATEEQLAEQWRNAA
+1531 ATEEQLAEQWRNAA

-1565 MMEQWTDPIVTFGGA
+1565 MMEQWTDPLVTFGGA

-1625 MQQSFYNQMEESEEE
+1625 MQQSFYNQMEEDNEQS
-1640 KHQEKMSDIRT
+1640 HQEKMSDIRT

-1675 NKKEQKQDDQ
+1675 NKKEKKQEEQTQND
-1685 SQKAITD
+1685 ITD

-1698 DAMVGIEKQAGAA
+1698 DAMVGIEKNAGAA
-1711 MLNASIQTGAT
+1711 MLNASIQTGST
-1722 LLATKKAQD
+1722 LLATKRAQD

-1763 VGGAIAAAGVQALL
+1763 VGGAIAAAGVEALL

-1833 NEEQLPTGI
+1833 SEEQLPTGI

-1891 NRRLGALPAYARGN
+1891 NRRLGALPAYDRGN
-1905 LSEISTANTSDLSP
+1905 VASVVTDAPVTTASP
-1919 TTQSPLSEEL
+1919 QSGISEEL

>member
-1 MATKK
+1 MATTK
-6 ASIALSVNAI
+6 LVNI
-16 QPTKV
+16 QLTANAKNPE
-21 IDALST
+21 DAV
-27 AAKRLGEDLVR
+27 KRLTEHAEVLGERLKSDVLRLEEMAKTVGKDAESYKRLAKEIEVTR
-38 EVEYLEKLEV
+38 ESMNYFKNAEV
-48 KFGRNNA
+48 KGI
-55 QYKAQKA
+55 
-62 NVESLEKT
+62 EKT
-70 IKSFNSA
+70 KQLTDVINDLANARTRDIKA
-77 TAVEIESAKSLSEVL
+77 AVGK
-92 ADLSNTK
+92 
-99 LRDLKSAL
+99 
-107 GSAKRGLA
+107 GSREAA
-115 GLTGTPEDL
+115 SLTGSPEDL
-124 QRAEQIRQQMKAIGD
+124 ARAKQIREQQKMAMDELRKRSG
-139 QVRLLEGQY
+139 EY
-148 VNMAE
+148 VNMTE
-153 TISNINTVSSNTLS
+153 TMSKLNSVSDETLS
-167 KAIKQQQEVV
+167 KAIKQQQQLVSSTEQVG
-177 NALHTTD
+177 T
-184 AAYKNELNILKQ
+184 AYQNELNILKQ
-196 LEAEEARRAAAAKA
+196 LQAEQARRKMPMSVSQAS
-210 PNRFAIE
+210 
-217 GRAINAYNQVL
+217 QV
-228 GNKENMSRQQ
+228 
-238 LEESKKAMLD
+238 
-248 YQNILRISSPEW
+248 
-260 EKYGRAIA
+260 
-268 EAEERLKL
+268 
-276 FTAQQRMSSKEA
+276 AQ
-288 MSASLTGKD
+288 TGLLN
-297 AWGQKLNSNQIREAQ
+297 GQAVSSNQIREAQ
-312 SVLSTER
+312 GVLNAHKGTLTNRADVAAVDAEIEQLQKRFNELNNVAER
-319 SMARTPQQVQMYS
+319 TTKVTGDAARNVREVFRNPYAASPENAQK
-332 EAIERLEKQYQQL
+332 AIESLSARLRQL
-345 NSTMQNTGKIGGSV
+345 PADSKGAQVLKKRIEE
-359 MDKVRQTLRAPGRA
+359 
-373 SGQDLTDT
+373 
-381 IKILQNRLK
+381 LK
-390 GLDPASK
+390 GV
-397 AFDRLQKKIKDLQ
+397 IN
-410 QIVSGARLSQEQFN
+410 GTRLSQEQFDR
-424 KVLRNPKKASIDD
+424 VMANPRKASVED
-437 LKKAYAMLQQQLNT
+437 LKKAYAMLQQQMQRT
-451 MSRDGNKAYTTL
+451 ARDGSGAYQRM
-463 EQQARRLKQEID
+463 EADARRLRAEID
-475 STTVSVQ
+475 STTISVQ

-496 AYMGVFAAFNMI
+496 AYMGVFAAFNLI
-508 KQKISDVIT
+508 KQKITEVIT

-643 DIVEFSKRLTGMAR
+643 DIVEFSKRLTGLAR

-696 NPKAIENSLGIEKGT
+696 NPGAIEKSLGIEKGT

-730 KMKEKGNMSAL
+730 KMKERGNMSAL

-773 LKTSRVAFEEA
+773 LKTSKTAFEEA
-784 TAVTKE
+784 SAVTKE

-797 AAGLMER
+797 AAGIMER

-821 VKELAQE
+821 IKEFSKQ
-828 WYNLSKSLTE
+828 WYNLSKQLTE
-838 NATWMGI
+838 SSTWMSALKANI
-845 MKGLIVKL
+845 NGLI
-853 LKLFKAFAI
+853 F
-862 ILPNVIVGLGAG
+862 
-874 GLAGAVMKAITAIT
+874 VMKAILVVLPQLVFWMGVGGLVGAARSAVLAIE
-888 TLGSVTDA
+888 TLGGVMTALHYGVLVLQKALTGLSVVARMTWVGA
-896 AKYSML
+896 AIGV
-902 SLASSF
+902 LA
-908 KAMSWM
+908 
-914 ARLTWIGA
+914 G
-922 LIGGLTA
+922 

-934 IKAKKEVKEFVDVMD
+934 MSVRKEANRFADAMGSLNEAYKKTRGEIF
-949 DMKESASKAKSAIY
+949 
-963 AQQQAVKD
+963 AQQQALKE
-971 YEKAINRTK
+971 YEKAINKAK
-980 KGTSERAALIKGF
+980 KGTQERAALIKGF
-993 NEAYGQYLTKLLT
+993 NEAYGQYLSKLIT

-1013 LAVAVEEV
+1013 LASAVAEV
-1021 NKQLEKKGMLE
+1021 NKQLEQKGMLE
-1032 AKAEWKKKN
+1032 AKQEWKKKN
-1041 LTPRYEEAG
+1041 VTTRYERAG
-1050 DLLEKFGEKT
+1050 EQLESFSNAVGG
-1060 SISDTVQEST
+1060 TVQNRT
-1070 ANMTWLRELVDA
+1070 AHMTWLREFVS
-1082 NIDNIDKIKHQLN
+1082 NTMDKDIKE
-1095 LRFNWNDPVEGINP
+1095 VEKVI
-1109 NDSWSVKE
+1109 KE
-1117 RKRQLARQRTALG
+1117 RYAYEKWDNKGTEEERLAMKERNE
-1130 RQVGMEYARKRIE
+1130 QVLPRRELAIEYAR
-1143 AYQLNE
+1143 QLRSANYYNK
-1149 KADTIFGAD
+1149 KADQIFGED
-1158 EKLIIGKEGTGP
+1158 PKLIIDKEGTGP
-1170 IVDND
+1170 IVDATD
-1175 TGNAATDARNKIEEF
+1175 DKAATDARNNIEEF

-1205 MERMTAEGVEKTMQD
+1205 MERLTAEGVEKPLQD
-1220 DIVQKIQERLNAA
+1220 RVVQDIQARLNTA
-1233 LAAAKQAIV
+1233 LASAKQSIV
-1242 LGKGT
+1242 LARNT
-1247 WNEFKKT
+1247 WNEFRKT
-1254 MDADLK
+1254 METDIK
-1260 EKDDEYGMS
+1260 EKADENGYS
-1269 QSKMLYGEIQKENTS
+1269 QSKILYDEIQKENVAV
-1284 ELRRNLLLMKKKQK
+1284 LRRNLLAMKKKQK
-1298 TDEPDIAYLY
+1298 TDEPDVAYLY
-1308 RLWYSASRDEKKNAS
+1308 RMWFSASRDEKKNAS
-1323 IDQKR
+1323 LEQR
-1328 AEQRRREIMEHNYT
+1328 QAEQRRKESLEHNYT
-1342 GVVQQKSYEGLY
+1342 GVVQQKSFEGLFQT
-1354 DVGLVSPDTTDEKQY
+1354 GLISPDMSDAASFAK
-1369 AQDKQRIIDMLEE
+1369 DKQRIIDMLEE
-1382 ARKDIYLVMEKG
+1382 ARKEITDVLAAGSGNKQGIMSL
-1394 PADKFGLMKM
+1394 
-1404 LFGDNYAE
+1404 LFGKNYAE
-1412 DLKGTTFEPLLDA
+1412 DLQGTVFEPVLEA
-1425 WDADWQL
+1425 WDSDWQL
-1432 FYNKLIQYSDEY
+1432 FYDKLIQYSDEY

-1457 INDFLWKQASAY
+1457 VYDFLWKKSADY
-1469 KTTIP
+1469 FSMNEG
-1474 QIDETQ
+1474 IDSTQ
-1480 AKVDDNKLLPNKGR
+1480 ATADANKILPNKGR
-1494 KWTQANGF
+1494 SWTQANGF
-1502 ADITDDP
+1502 RDITDDP
-1509 EIALLQLKMELEKKH
+1509 EIKLMEQKMLLAQRYLE
-1524 LDFMIRS
+1524 FMRQHG
-1531 AATEEQLAEQWRNAA
+1531 ATEEQLAEQWRNAA

-1557 ESISERME
+1557 ESISERMK
-1565 MMEQWTDPIVTFGGA
+1565 MMEQWTDPLVTFGGA

-1640 KHQEKMSDIRT
+1640 SHQEKMSDIRT

-1663 VAKSILNAKLQW
+1663 VAKSILNAKLLW
-1675 NKKEQKQDDQ
+1675 NKKEKKQDEQTQND
-1685 SQKAITD
+1685 ITD

-1698 DAMVGIEKQAGAA
+1698 DAMVGIEKNAGSA

-1763 VGGAIAAAGVQALL
+1763 VGGAIAAAGVEALL

-1822 LGNDGKLYAAK
+1822 LGNDGKLYAATR
-1833 NEEQLPTGI
+1833 EEQLPTGI

-1891 NRRLGALPAYARGN
+1891 NHRLGALPAYDRGN
-1905 LSEISTANTSDLSP
+1905 VASVVTDASVTTASP
-1919 TTQSPLSEEL
+1919 QSGISEEL

>member
-1 MATKK
+1 MARKI

-38 EVEYLEKLEV
+38 ELDNLEKLE
-48 KFGRNNA
+48 KEFGKNNA

-62 NVESLEKT
+62 NVENLEKT

-77 TAVEIESAKSLSEVL
+77 TSVEIEQVKHLSEVI
-92 ADLSNTK
+92 ADLSGTK
-99 LRDLKSAL
+99 LRNLKTAMGEGQRL
-107 GSAKRGLA
+107 LA
-115 GLTGTPEDL
+115 GLTGSPEDL
-124 QRAEQIRQQMKAIGD
+124 ARAKQIREEMKLVGD
-139 QVRLLEGQY
+139 EIRKRTGEY
-148 VNMAE
+148 VNMSQ
-153 TISNINTVSSNTLS
+153 TVRNLGTVSDNTLA
-167 KAIKQQQEVV
+167 KAIKQQKELVADL
-177 NALHTTD
+177 NTTD
-184 AAYKNELNILKQ
+184 AAYKREMATLRQ
-196 LEAEEARRAAAAKA
+196 LESEEAKRANRAKSARTANMAVANQQAANDMLGRVRNGGLAGMSQQDIEAGKRAMQDYMQTLTMGSQGWKTYAEAVAKA
-210 PNRFAIE
+210 EAHIKSFTE
-217 GRAINAYNQVL
+217 
-228 GNKENMSRQQ
+228 QQ
-238 LEESKKAMLD
+238 
-248 YQNILRISSPEW
+248 RISV
-260 EKYGRAIA
+260 
-268 EAEERLKL
+268 
-276 FTAQQRMSSKEA
+276 AQ
-288 MSASLTGKD
+288 ASQVAQTGLLN
-297 AWGQKLNSNQIREAQ
+297 GQAVSSNQIREAQ
-312 SVLSTER
+312 GVLNAHKGTLTNRADVAAVDAEIEQLQKRFNELNNVAER
-319 SMARTPQQVQMYS
+319 TTKVTGDAARNVREVFRNPYAASPENAQK
-332 EAIERLEKQYQQL
+332 AIESLSARLRQL
-345 NSTMQNTGKIGGSV
+345 PADSKGAQVLKKRIEE
-359 MDKVRQTLRAPGRA
+359 
-373 SGQDLTDT
+373 
-381 IKILQNRLK
+381 LK
-390 GLDPASK
+390 GV
-397 AFDRLQKKIKDLQ
+397 IN
-410 QIVSGARLSQEQFN
+410 GTRLSQEQFDR
-424 KVLRNPKKASIDD
+424 VMANPRKASVED
-437 LKKAYAMLQQQLNT
+437 LKKAYAMLQQQMQRT
-451 MSRDGNKAYTTL
+451 ARDGSGAYQRM
-463 EQQARRLKQEID
+463 EADARRLRAEID
-475 STTVSVQ
+475 STTISVQ

-496 AYMGVFAAFNMI
+496 AYMGVFAAFNLI
-508 KQKISDVIT
+508 KQKITDVIT

-643 DIVEFSKRLTGMAR
+643 DIVEFSKRLTGLAR

-696 NPKAIENSLGIEKGT
+696 NPGAIEKSLGIEKGT

-719 DAMQAIVLILE
+719 DAMKAIVLILE
-730 KMKEKGNMSAL
+730 KMKERGNMSAL

-773 LKTSRVAFEEA
+773 LKTSKTAFEEA
-784 TAVTKE
+784 SAVTKE

-797 AAGLMER
+797 AAGIMER

-821 VKELAQE
+821 VKEFSKQ
-828 WYNLSKSLTE
+828 WYNLSKQLTE
-838 NATWMGI
+838 SSTWMFALKANI
-845 MKGLIVKL
+845 NGLI
-853 LKLFKAFAI
+853 F
-862 ILPNVIVGLGAG
+862 
-874 GLAGAVMKAITAIT
+874 VMKAILVVLPQLVFWMGVGGLVGAVSSAVSVIR
-888 TLGSVTDA
+888 TLGGV
-896 AKYSML
+896 M
-902 SLASSF
+902 
-908 KAMSWM
+908 
-914 ARLTWIGA
+914 
-922 LIGGLTA
+922 TA
-929 LVSYF
+929 LHYGVLVLQKALAGLSIVGRMTWVGAAIGVLAGLISYF
-934 IKAKKEVKEFVDVMD
+934 VSVRKEANRFADAMGSLNEAYKKTRGEIF
-949 DMKESASKAKSAIY
+949 
-963 AQQQAVKD
+963 AQQQALKE
-971 YEKAINRTK
+971 YEKAINKAK
-980 KGTSERAALIKGF
+980 KGTQERAALIKGF
-993 NEAYGQYLTKLLT
+993 NDAYGQYLSKLIT

-1013 LAVAVEEV
+1013 LASAITEV
-1021 NKQLEKKGMLE
+1021 NKQLEQKGMLE
-1032 AKAEWKKKN
+1032 AKQEWKKKN
-1041 LTPRYEEAG
+1041 VTTRYERAG
-1050 DLLEKFGEKT
+1050 EQLESF
-1060 SISDTVQEST
+1060 SDAVGGTVQNRT
-1070 ANMTWLRELVDA
+1070 AHMTWLREFVS
-1082 NIDNIDKIKHQLN
+1082 NTMDKDI
-1095 LRFNWNDPVEGINP
+1095 REVEKVI
-1109 NDSWSVKE
+1109 KE
-1117 RKRQLARQRTALG
+1117 RYAYEKWDNKGTEEERLAMKERNK
-1130 RQVGMEYARKRIE
+1130 QVLPRRELAIEYAR
-1143 AYQLNE
+1143 QLRSANYYNK
-1149 KADTIFGAD
+1149 KADQIFGED
-1158 EKLIIGKEGTGP
+1158 PKLIIDKEGTGP
-1170 IVDND
+1170 IVDATD
-1175 TGNAATDARNKIEEF
+1175 DKAATDARNNIEEF

-1205 MERMTAEGVEKTMQD
+1205 MERLTAEGVEKPLQD
-1220 DIVQKIQERLNAA
+1220 RVVQDIQARLNTA
-1233 LAAAKQAIV
+1233 LASAKQSIV
-1242 LGKGT
+1242 LARNT
-1247 WNEFKKT
+1247 WNEFRKT
-1254 MDADLK
+1254 MEADIK
-1260 EKDDEYGMS
+1260 EKADENGYS
-1269 QSKMLYGEIQKENTS
+1269 QSKILYDEIQKENVAV
-1284 ELRRNLLLMKKKQK
+1284 LRSNLLAMKKKQK
-1298 TDEPDIAYLY
+1298 TDEPDVAYLY
-1308 RLWYSASRDEKKNAS
+1308 RMWFSASRDEKKNAS
-1323 IDQKR
+1323 LEQR
-1328 AEQRRREIMEHNYT
+1328 QAEQRRKESLEHNYT
-1342 GVVQQKSYEGLY
+1342 GVVQQKSFEGLFQT
-1354 DVGLVSPDTTDEKQY
+1354 GLISPDMSDAASFAK
-1369 AQDKQRIIDMLEE
+1369 DKQRIIDMLEE
-1382 ARKDIYLVMEKG
+1382 ARKEITDVLAAGSGNKQGIMSL
-1394 PADKFGLMKM
+1394 
-1404 LFGDNYAE
+1404 LFGKNYAE
-1412 DLKGTTFEPLLDA
+1412 DLQGTVFEPVLEA
-1425 WDADWQL
+1425 WDSDWQL
-1432 FYNKLIQYSDEY
+1432 FYDKLIQYSDEY

-1457 INDFLWKQASAY
+1457 VYDFLWKKSADY
-1469 KTTIP
+1469 FSMNER
-1474 QIDETQ
+1474 IDSTQ
-1480 AKVDDNKLLPNKGR
+1480 ATADANKILPNKGR
-1494 KWTQANGF
+1494 SWTQANGF
-1502 ADITDDP
+1502 RDITDDP
-1509 EIALLQLKMELEKKH
+1509 EIKLMEQKMLLAQRYLE
-1524 LDFMIRS
+1524 FMRQHG
-1531 AATEEQLAEQWRNAA
+1531 ATEEQLAEQWRNAA

-1625 MQQSFYNQMEESEEE
+1625 MQQSFYNQMEEDNEQS
-1640 KHQEKMSDIRT
+1640 HQEKMSDIRT

-1675 NKKEQKQDDQ
+1675 NKKEKKQDEQTQND
-1685 SQKAITD
+1685 ITD

-1698 DAMVGIEKQAGAA
+1698 DAMVGIEKNAGSA

-1722 LLATKKAQD
+1722 LLAQKRAQD
-1731 QAEIQENAGK
+1731 QAEVEGNADK
-1741 TEANVTMSL
+1741 TKANVTMSL

-1763 VGGAIAAAGVQALL
+1763 IGGAIAAAGVEALL

-1822 LGNDGKLYAAK
+1822 LGNDGKLYAATR
-1833 NEEQLPTGI
+1833 EEQLPTGI

-1891 NRRLGALPAYARGN
+1891 NHRLGALPAYDRGN
-1905 LSEISTANTSDLSP
+1905 VASVVTDGPVTTASP
-1919 TTQSPLSEEL
+1919 QSGISEEL

-1950 EGLHAKMQQ
+1950 EGLHEKMKQ